1 MKNYTKEEL
10 LNHFQKSKTYF
21 PGMFNNVLK
30 NLSLG
35 EFAQFVTELKT
46 ITNNDKTLWANVLSD
61 IGYTTTKDNLESI
74 SPADIEKFKDASKS
88 DRVYHQKVKM
98 IAQSAYGIEYDQ
110 DLEKFYAPNAS
121 KNLNDKA
128 AKYIHAKNKLDPNK
142 HLTTE
147 QKIMMLKKLQVEN
160 V

>member
-1 MKNYTKEEL
+1 MKDYPKEEL
-10 LNHFQKSKTYF
+10 LNYFQKNKTYF

-46 ITNNDKTLWANVLSD
+46 ITNNDKKLWANVLTD
-61 IGYTTTKDNLESI
+61 IGYATNKDNLESI
-74 SPADIEKFKDASKS
+74 SPANTERFKNASKS
-88 DRVYHQKVKM
+88 DRVFHQKVKI
-98 IAQSAYGIEYDQ
+98 IAQLAYGIEYDLDWEKNYAA
-110 DLEKFYAPNAS
+110 DLS
-121 KNLNDKA
+121 KNVNDKA
-128 AKYIHAKNKLDPNK
+128 AKYIRAKNKLDPKN

-147 QKIMMLKKLQVEN
+147 QKIMMLKKCQIEN